1 MNPDE
6 RIIIIILSFI
16 AGVILILGTITAI
29 GIGIKYLIE
38 TFILNKKKP
47 TTSTKD
53 TKLPAPNPTPLEP
66 PPIKKTPVEP
76 PKKKPTPT
84 QRKPI
89 MNNQKTLST
98 SALSKRLNVPS
109 RELFNRLQNAGFLT
123 RNGDQWE
130 LTEQGK
136 QAGGTYKTHPTHGT
150 YAAWPE
156 TLQVPEAPKLI
167 TATVIGKELRMSASR
182 VNHILME
189 MGWIESSTKGWK
201 LTRLGKQAGGIQN
214 KDFRSGVPYV
224 NWNPSIL
231 EHPSFK
237 NSFSETDNSFETTQQ
252 EILDFRK
259 KYPAEHRTKD
269 GHYVRS
275 KSEMIIDNYFYHAG
289 IIHAYEKKLPEKE
302 DLYSD
307 FYLPSQ
313 NGSTAV
319 YIEFWGFENKP
330 EYAARKKVKQGIYKK
345 YDFNLIELTDK
356 EVMNLDDY
364 LPRLL
369 LPFNLKCY

>member
-1 MNPDE
+1 M
-6 RIIIIILSFI
+6 
-16 AGVILILGTITAI
+16 
-29 GIGIKYLIE
+29 K
-38 TFILNKKKP
+38 
-47 TTSTKD
+47 TK
-53 TKLPAPNPTPLEP
+53 T
-66 PPIKKTPVEP
+66 V
-76 PKKKPTPT
+76 
-84 QRKPI
+84 
-89 MNNQKTLST
+89 ST
-98 SALSKRLNVPS
+98 SALSKILNVPS
-109 RELFNRLQNAGFLT
+109 KELFNRLQSAGFLT
-123 RNGDQWE
+123 RNNDQWE

-150 YAAWPE
+150 YATWPE
-156 TLQVPEAPKLI
+156 TFQIPETVQIPETQKSI
-167 TATVIGKELRMSASR
+167 TATTIGQTLKMKPAR

-189 MGWIESSTKGWK
+189 IGWIESSTKGWK
-201 LTRLGKQAGGIQN
+201 LTPSGKKVGGTQQ
-214 KDFRSGVPYV
+214 KDFRSGIPYV

-231 EHPSFK
+231 EHPAFK
-237 NSFSETDNSFETTQQ
+237 NSFSKTDNSFETTQQ

-259 KYPAEHRTKD
+259 KYPAKYRTQD

-275 KSEMIIDNYFYHAG
+275 KAEMSIDDYLYYAG

-313 NGSTAV
+313 KGSTAI
-319 YIEFWGFENKP
+319 YIEFWGLENEPK
-330 EYAARKKVKQGIYKK
+330 YAARKKVKQEIYKK

-356 EVMNLDDY
+356 EIMNLDDY